1 MQGCCYGTSLG
12 KKRCLLCPCPHS
24 LFAQLSNGDVFMFW
38 KDSVSS
44 CGPAFFSLSPL
55 FSCYALTT
63 SRLSVS
69 APLLLGSVTVL
80 PGGIVL
86 PLLASAAP
94 ADNLDKHTDINATA
108 DQKFGFP
115 DVCSKLHEK
124 LPNHCL
130 KLFCDFSLPLF
141 LGVFFSNFF

>member
-1 MQGCCYGTSLG
+1 MGRQSQQTSMSVDGGGGVPGCCYGTSLG

-44 CGPAFFSLSPL
+44 CGPAFLSLSPL

-86 PLLASAAP
+86 PLLASATL

-115 DVCSKLHEK
+115 DVLVNCMRS
-124 LPNHCL
+124 CRTT
-130 KLFCDFSLPLF
+130 
-141 LGVFFSNFF
+141 V